1 MPMIKLHVFETHAAV
16 EASAADAHIK
26 ATDGTV
32 GEVYSEIGR

>member
-1 MPMIKLHVFETHAAV
+1 METHAAV